1 MNIEE
6 QLILHE
12 GLRLKPYR
20 DTIKG
25 HLTIGVGRNLDVTGI
40 TRDEAIHLLRNDLVR
55 VRRELSAALPFFTRL
70 SPIRRQVLIDM
81 AFNLGTRGLLKFKK
95 MLAAIDRGD
104 YEIASIEMLSSKWA
118 TQVGKRAQRLALMI
132 RLGIAVAV

>member
-1 MNIEE
+1 MNIEK

-25 HLTIGVGRNLDVTGI
+25 HLTIGVGRNLDTTGI

-81 AFNLGTRGLLKFKK
+81 AFNLGTQGLLKFKK

>member
-25 HLTIGVGRNLDVTGI
+25 HLTIGVGRNLDTTGI
-40 TRDEAIHLLRNDLVR
+40 TRDEAIHLLRNDIVR
-55 VRRELSAALPFFTRL
+55 IKKELAESFPFFVRL
-70 SPIRRQVLIDM
+70 HPTRRQVLIDM
-81 AFNLGTRGLLKFKK
+81 AFNIGVKGLGKFKK
-95 MLAAIDRGD
+95 MMAAIEKRN
-104 YEIASIEMLSSKWA
+104 YETASIEMLDSKWA
-118 TQVGKRAQRLALMI
+118 AQVGKRAQRLALMMH
-132 RLGIAVAV
+132 LGIAVAV

>member
-1 MNIEE
+1 MNIEK

-25 HLTIGVGRNLDVTGI
+25 HLTIGVGRNLDTTGI